1 MREAVKERTPA
12 QQVSV
17 FIDVAG
23 RAAALDDQS
32 AAAFLCTSAAEC
44 ATWPYQRDPDMTRSL
59 PPGVL
64 DAGSARRRERG
75 ELSDTELGPLVE
87 LLAAMLCGV
96 WVYVAFL
103 GTEHGRAITPTIH
116 QLLTGRLST

>member
-1 MREAVKERTPA
+1 VREAVKERTLA

-44 ATWPYQRDPDMTRSL
+44 ATWPYLRDPDMTRSL
-59 PPGVL
+59 PPGR
-64 DAGSARRRERG
+64 S
-75 ELSDTELGPLVE
+75 
-87 LLAAMLCGV
+87 
-96 WVYVAFL
+96 
-103 GTEHGRAITPTIH
+103 
-116 QLLTGRLST
+116 